1 MKEYEKNV
9 QFIVCLKFRAREGV
23 QAFSLGE
30 LNSCL
35 KNIMTEMK
43 KAVHESTKI
52 DVRSKL
58 TKEKN
63 GEKSEMYFNVFVFYV
78 DFDEDMTDDFQMYEE
93 SVREMDLS
101 IKLSQKPSQYKTAK
115 HLNFELQLI
124 ADISQKFLSV
134 LFFLPFIQKLNI
146 SEKEQIFTLATSSN
160 SFKSKFHFDELST
173 LLYSNL
179 FSEDLTIE
187 NPYFNFG
194 IVRKA
199 LLNEIS
205 SHFESEDFPEHVKN
219 GYARMIEYLD
229 EISEILFFVNNK
241 NEKLVSKVAVDFYG
255 CDIMGLMPTLEDIT
269 KEIKNRKNDEVIY
282 SKTISRQREMKVVV
296 LGANGVGKSSTVVM
310 FINGTF
316 VQQYDPTIEDSYR
329 KQISIDDNVVLLE
342 ILDTCYDNTITFS
355 AMYDLYLRNGQ
366 AFLIIFD
373 VTRKETVNTVKDAVA
388 NIKRVK
394 ENRYV
399 PIVIAGNKI
408 DLADQRVV
416 TTEEGKQLA
425 LELNASYFDTSAKLR
440 TNNTEQFEEL
450 VRGVWDC
457 SYI

>member
-1 MKEYEKNV
+1 MKF
-9 QFIVCLKFRAREGV
+9 QR
-23 QAFSLGE
+23 
-30 LNSCL
+30 
-35 KNIMTEMK
+35 
-43 KAVHESTKI
+43 
-52 DVRSKL
+52 
-58 TKEKN
+58 
-63 GEKSEMYFNVFVFYV
+63 FY
-78 DFDEDMTDDFQMYEE
+78 
-93 SVREMDLS
+93 
-101 IKLSQKPSQYKTAK
+101 
-115 HLNFELQLI
+115 
-124 ADISQKFLSV
+124 
-134 LFFLPFIQKLNI
+134 
-146 SEKEQIFTLATSSN
+146 
-160 SFKSKFHFDELST
+160 
-173 LLYSNL
+173 
-179 FSEDLTIE
+179 
-187 NPYFNFG
+187 
-194 IVRKA
+194 
-199 LLNEIS
+199 
-205 SHFESEDFPEHVKN
+205 
-219 GYARMIEYLD
+219 
-229 EISEILFFVNNK
+229 FFVNNK